1 MCWKAHGGWGP
12 LLAQGRVTEPRPC
25 PRISHSQPQKNA
37 RVQTA
42 PASEQP
48 FGSRFNFL
56 YSAKISAYVC
66 RFFLM
71 SSFIYPP
78 PSTPCSLDFFV
89 WRFLLSTKLLCSPL
103 WCCYPFLAN
112 IFVLERI
119 SIHGRSCAVEALM
132 HVHGSLLQ
140 KKHNIWVLL
149 PCRTSWPRPQLV
161 VPMLRSKTLSPTH
174 CGVFVRAKRL
184 NQTSAGKRGRVVTIT
199 RSGMGSTS
207 DYHRTNPAPTFTSTP
222 SHHENIIGRRVGW
235 GGAGGPFLFPAH
247 FHCPHCFLCLRPR
260 FFPPCFLL

>member
-1 MCWKAHGGWGP
+1 MATFTVTRNNNSPSSLSDSPDVSSDGRSPSGGLKGP
-12 LLAQGRVTEPRPC
+12 RWLGSTPSSGRVTEPRPC

-140 KKHNIWVLL
+140 KKHNI
-149 PCRTSWPRPQLV
+149 PKNTEHGRTHLGRENTS
-161 VPMLRSKTLSPTH
+161 
-174 CGVFVRAKRL
+174 
-184 NQTSAGKRGRVVTIT
+184 NQTASSCVRRTLGVVALP
-199 RSGMGSTS
+199 
-207 DYHRTNPAPTFTSTP
+207 DFLTP
-222 SHHENIIGRRVGW
+222 SPAGRTYVKKQN
-235 GGAGGPFLFPAH
+235 PFSHPLRR
-247 FHCPHCFLCLRPR
+247 LRP
-260 FFPPCFLL
+260 C